1 MTKKEE
7 KYDEVFEK
15 NVKQIQIEKNQKLEE
30 IAGVP
35 DQQNRMKTV
44 ENRRM

>member
-1 MTKKEE
+1 MNKKEE

-15 NVKQIQIEKNQKLEE
+15 NVKQIQVKKNQKLEE

>member
-1 MTKKEE
+1 MSEKEE

-15 NVKQIQIEKNQKLEE
+15 NVKQIQVEENQKLEDKGR
-30 IAGVP
+30 IP

-44 ENRRM
+44 ENRRP

>member
-15 NVKQIQIEKNQKLEE
+15 NVKQIQREKNQKLEE